1 MTMKIDRTLLRQLR
15 LQRALSQEELAI
27 AAGISARTVQRM
39 EAEGTASLES
49 RKAVAAVFGMGA
61 ERLLETADPSPPGD
75 FMKVIASSA
84 LLVAATFLLTCF
96 GIAQALA
103 PLRSLDSRDVFVASW
118 GAAGLALAIL
128 ALRELRLVNFRLTGA
143 PD

>member
-1 MTMKIDRTLLRQLR
+1 MKIDRTLLKQLR
-15 LQRALSQEELAI
+15 LQRALSQEELAL

-49 RKAVAAVFGMGA
+49 RKAVAAVFCVGA
-61 ERLLETADPSPPGD
+61 ERLLETSDPSPPGD
-75 FMKVIASSA
+75 SMKIIASSA

-103 PLRSLDSRDVFVASW
+103 PVHSLDSRDVFVGSW
-118 GAAGLALAIL
+118 AAAGLALAVL
-128 ALRELRLVNFRLTGA
+128 ALRELQLVNSRLTSA
-143 PD
+143 SD